1 MLSIPNPATADSLVA
16 LNDPDYMEN
25 EQTWPTEEEMASA
38 PAVAGSMGPP
48 SSVPKKKTVPKG
60 TSSYQ
65 AAWIVDGDDKD
76 DEEDEDEDDEDMSVD
91 GGLEARETTE
101 GLEGLDGKDE
111 GEEEEEEI
119 ELESRLGE
127 SDRFEDLDNDEED
140 EQLENYRQSRQNLD
154 RTDLAFPDEVDT
166 PKHIPASTR
175 FARFRG
181 LKSFRTSPWDP
192 YENLPVDYAKIFG
205 FEDYDKTGRRVLR
218 EGREVGVPVSVPHL
232 SLYGR
237 SDLLADR
244 IRSLC

>member
-1 MLSIPNPATADSLVA
+1 MDGATATPTVLSAPNAATADSLVE

-38 PAVAGSMGPP
+38 PAAGSMGPP
-48 SSVPKKKTVPKG
+48 KSILKKKTVPKG

-65 AAWIVDGDDKD
+65 AAWIVDEDDKD
-76 DEEDEDEDDEDMSVD
+76 GEDEEDDDEDGMSVD
-91 GGLEARETTE
+91 GGLEARDMPE
-101 GLEGLDGKDE
+101 GLEGLDGRDE
-111 GEEEEEEI
+111 GEEEEEI

-127 SDRFEDLDNDEED
+127 SDKFEDLDNEEEE
-140 EQLENYRQSRQNLD
+140 EQLENYRQSRNNAD

-218 EGREVGVPVSVPHL
+218 EGREVGVPVSTSGSV
-232 SLYGR
+232 STCVR
-237 SDLLADR
+237 SVG
-244 IRSLC
+244 